1 LVPELALNLL
11 RGCGNPT
18 GFANLQLGDVVV
30 DFGSGGGI
38 DVILAA
44 HKVGSRGRVIGI
56 DFASQ
61 MIERAKQ
68 TVAEMGFQDRNIE
81 LRVSDMTRTQL
92 PDRFADVVISNCVIN
107 LCPDKDAVYQEAFR
121 ILGPKGGS
129 PSQTLPLPRRSILNC
144 VRVSSQSGQVVW
156 VGPFRKRSIGRWCS
170 ELALKGFRSSHV
182 TPSLTKN

>member
-1 LVPELALNLL
+1 MDQGLYSQDELSLVPELALNLL

-44 HKVGSRGRVIGI
+44 HKVGSRGMVIGI

-92 PDRFADVVISNCVIN
+92 PDRFADVVISNGVVN
-107 LCPDKDAVYQEAFR
+107 LMPDKQEAFTEMARVLKPGGR
-121 ILGPKGGS
+121 IQIGDILVDRPVPENAKE
-129 PSQTLPLPRRSILNC
+129 SIDLWT
-144 VRVSSQSGQVVW
+144 G
-156 VGPFRKRSIGRWCS
+156 
-170 ELALKGFRSSHV
+170 
-182 TPSLTKN
+182 

>member
-1 LVPELALNLL
+1 MDQGLYSQDELSLVPELALNLL

-68 TVAEMGFQDRNIE
+68 PVAEMGFQDRNIE
-81 LRVSDMTRTQL
+81 LRV
-92 PDRFADVVISNCVIN
+92 
-107 LCPDKDAVYQEAFR
+107 
-121 ILGPKGGS
+121 
-129 PSQTLPLPRRSILNC
+129 
-144 VRVSSQSGQVVW
+144 
-156 VGPFRKRSIGRWCS
+156 
-170 ELALKGFRSSHV
+170 
-182 TPSLTKN
+182 